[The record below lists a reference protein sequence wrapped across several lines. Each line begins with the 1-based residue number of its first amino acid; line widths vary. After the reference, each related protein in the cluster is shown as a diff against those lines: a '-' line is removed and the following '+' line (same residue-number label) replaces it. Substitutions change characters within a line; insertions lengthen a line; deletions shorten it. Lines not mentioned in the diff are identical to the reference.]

1 MYFLLFLLLF
11 FFFHFFFYYFF
22 ISGNAAFFAAYTQ
35 TKIFV
40 LRIGE
45 NEIEKNRDRYNEK
58 KNYNS
63 NKKIVEYSSND
74 NLSKEDSLRSIRSI
88 QGKGSVQSSVQ
99 GSVQSSVQGSVYP
112 TSSPVEENRR
122 KGRSVQILENKI
134 EKNIVFDAE
143 VEKKNL
149 REKNNNKAV
158 LLAGAMAGLAYVLS
172 AHPLEIAS
180 VLMQTDVPIQCPQL
194 QHQLQ
199 LQLSTVVQKL
209 KMKNLPKY
217 R

>member
-1 MYFLLFLLLF
+1 MCFFLFLLLF
-11 FFFHFFFYYFF
+11 FFSHFFFNYFI

-45 NEIEKNRDRYNEK
+45 KEIEKNRDRYNEN
-58 KNYNS
+58 KNYAGS
-63 NKKIVEYSSND
+63 NKIAEYSSND
-74 NLSKEDSLRSIRSI
+74 NRSKEDSLRSIRSI
-88 QGKGSVQSSVQ
+88 QVKGSVQ
-99 GSVQSSVQGSVYP
+99 GSVQGSVRGSVRGSVYP
-112 TSSPVEENRR
+112 NSSPVEENRR
-122 KGRSVQILENKI
+122 KGKSVQIMENKI
-134 EKNIVFDAE
+134 EKNIYFDDE
-143 VEKKNL
+143 VERKIL

-180 VLMQTDVPIQCPQL
+180 ILMQTDVPIKCPQL
-194 QHQLQ
+194 QLQ

>member
-1 MYFLLFLLLF
+1 MYFFLFLLLF
-11 FFFHFFFYYFF
+11 FFFHFFFNYFF

-45 NEIEKNRDRYNEK
+45 NEIEKNRDRYNKK

-63 NKKIVEYSSND
+63 NKIVEYSSND

-99 GSVQSSVQGSVYP
+99 GSVYP
-112 TSSPVEENRR
+112 TSSLVEENRR

-180 VLMQTDVPIQCPQL
+180 ILMQTDVPIQCPQL
-194 QHQLQ
+194 QHQLQLQ